1 MFRSTVQQL
10 QTLQAY
16 MRTARVAMLLLRS
29 AAALRAGTAAR
40 VRRGLAR
47 AAKKTPKEEA
57 AAAAAPVINWYPGH
71 IARAER
77 ELRGYLKRVD
87 VVVEARDARIGR
99 STAHPDLA
107 EWVGDRPRVV
117 VFTFADLA
125 PPKVLSDWRNAL
137 DDDVFFVDARRGG
150 DKEFRGVR
158 GALQKCGRAVNEKRK
173 TKGIAPRSARVAV
186 VGYPNVGKSALINRL
201 AGRKAAKSEDRAGV
215 TRSLGWVRSKATDGK
230 PPPFEL
236 LDSPG
241 IIPAKQNDPR
251 QAARL
256 AMCGRIGQASYD
268 ERRVAEAL
276 LAELRASNYAPGAAK
291 KIHEK
296 YGLDLAMDPDLF
308 LAELADARYDGDDAR
323 AAVAVLGDFRSGR
336 LGNVAL
342 EGPPPREVV
351 EEPAVVEA
359 APTETEPVTESDFDR
374 RMSEGDFAGW

>member
-1 MFRSTVQQL
+1 
-10 QTLQAY
+10 
-16 MRTARVAMLLLRS
+16 MRTALVAMLLLRS
-29 AAALRAGTAAR
+29 SAALRAGTTALR

-47 AAKKTPKEEA
+47 AAKKPPKEDD

-107 EWVGDRPRVV
+107 DWVGDRPRVV

-125 PPKVLSDWRNAL
+125 PPKVLSDWRNAF

-276 LAELRASNYAPGAAK
+276 LAELRASSYAPGAAK
-291 KIHEK
+291 RIQEK

-308 LAELADARYDGDDAR
+308 LADLAEARYDGDDAR

-359 APTETEPVTESDFDR
+359 APTEPVEKAAESDFDR

>member
-1 MFRSTVQQL
+1 MPRSIVQQL

-16 MRTARVAMLLLRS
+16 MRTALVAMLLLRS
-29 AAALRAGTAAR
+29 SAALQAALRAG
-40 VRRGLAR
+40 RRGLAR
-47 AAKKTPKEEA
+47 AAKKAPKEDD

-107 EWVGDRPRVV
+107 DWVGDRPRVV

-125 PPKVLSDWRNAL
+125 PPKVLSDWRNAF
-137 DDDVFFVDARRGG
+137 DEDVFFVDARRGG

-215 TRSLGWVRSKATDGK
+215 TRSLGWVRSKSNDGR

-276 LAELRASNYAPGAAK
+276 LAELRSSSYAPGAAK
-291 KIHEK
+291 KIQEK
-296 YGLDLAMDPDLF
+296 YGLDLEMDPDLF
-308 LAELADARYDGDDAR
+308 LADLAEARYDGDDAR

-351 EEPAVVEA
+351 EEPVVVEA
-359 APTETEPVTESDFDR
+359 APPEKPVPESDFDR

>member
-1 MFRSTVQQL
+1 MPRSTVQQL

-16 MRTARVAMLLLRS
+16 MRTALVAMLLLRS
-29 AAALRAGTAAR
+29 SAALRAGTTALR

-47 AAKKTPKEEA
+47 AAKKAKEDN

-215 TRSLGWVRSKATDGK
+215 TRSLGWVRSKTTDGR

-276 LAELRASNYAPGAAK
+276 LGELRASSYAPGAAK
-291 KIHEK
+291 KIQEK
-296 YGLDLAMDPDLF
+296 YGLDLAMDPDMF

-342 EGPPPREVV
+342 EGPPPREIV
-351 EEPAVVEA
+351 EEPVVVEA
-359 APTETEPVTESDFDR
+359 APTEKPVPESDFDR

>member
-1 MFRSTVQQL
+1 MR
-10 QTLQAY
+10 
-16 MRTARVAMLLLRS
+16 RTALMSALLLRS
-29 AAALRAGTAAR
+29 SAALRAGTTALR

-47 AAKKTPKEEA
+47 AARKTKEED

-125 PPKVLSDWRNAL
+125 PPKVLSDWRAAL
-137 DDDVFFVDARRGG
+137 DEDVFFVDARRGG

-173 TKGIAPRSARVAV
+173 KKGIAPRSARVAV

-215 TRSLGWVRSKATDGK
+215 TRSLGWVRSKSNDGR

-276 LAELRASNYAPGAAK
+276 LMELRSSNYAPGAAK
-291 KIHEK
+291 RIHEK
-296 YGLDLAMDPDLF
+296 YGLSLDADPDLF
-308 LAELADARYDGDDAR
+308 LADLANARYDGDDAR

-342 EGPPPREVV
+342 EGPPPPEIIA
-351 EEPAVVEA
+351 EPVVVEA
-359 APTETEPVTESDFDR
+359 PPTEKPVEAAESDFDR

>member
-1 MFRSTVQQL
+1 
-10 QTLQAY
+10 
-16 MRTARVAMLLLRS
+16 
-29 AAALRAGTAAR
+29 
-40 VRRGLAR
+40 
-47 AAKKTPKEEA
+47 
-57 AAAAAPVINWYPGH
+57 
-71 IARAER
+71 
-77 ELRGYLKRVD
+77 
-87 VVVEARDARIGR
+87 
-99 STAHPDLA
+99 
-107 EWVGDRPRVV
+107 
-117 VFTFADLA
+117 
-125 PPKVLSDWRNAL
+125 
-137 DDDVFFVDARRGG
+137 
-150 DKEFRGVR
+150 
-158 GALQKCGRAVNEKRK
+158 
-173 TKGIAPRSARVAV
+173 

-215 TRSLGWVRSKATDGK
+215 TRSLGWVRSKSNDGR

-276 LAELRASNYAPGAAK
+276 LMELRSSSYAPGAAK
-291 KIHEK
+291 KIQEK
-296 YGLDLAMDPDLF
+296 YGLSLDADPDLF
-308 LAELADARYDGDDAR
+308 LAELADQRYDGDDAR

-342 EGPPPREVV
+342 EGPPPREIV

-359 APTETEPVTESDFDR
+359 APTEPVEKAAESDFDR

>member
-1 MFRSTVQQL
+1 MQRCE
-10 QTLQAY
+10 
-16 MRTARVAMLLLRS
+16 RARREWVAR
-29 AAALRAGTAAR
+29 
-40 VRRGLAR
+40 LAR
-47 AAKKTPKEEA
+47 AARKDQRRRTPPPRRRSSTGTRA
-57 AAAAAPVINWYPGH
+57 TS
-71 IARAER
+71 RAER

-125 PPKVLSDWRNAL
+125 PPKVLSDWRAAL
-137 DDDVFFVDARRGG
+137 DEDVFFVDARRGG

-173 TKGIAPRSARVAV
+173 KKGIAPRSARVAV

-215 TRSLGWVRSKATDGK
+215 TRSLGWVRSKSNDGK

-268 ERRVAEAL
+268 ERRVAEGVVDGA
-276 LAELRASNYAPGAAK
+276 AFIKLRARRGQENTREIQSKPRRGPG
-291 KIHEK
+291 HVF
-296 YGLDLAMDPDLF
+296 G
-308 LAELADARYDGDDAR
+308 
-323 AAVAVLGDFRSGR
+323 
-336 LGNVAL
+336 
-342 EGPPPREVV
+342 GPR
-351 EEPAVVEA
+351 
-359 APTETEPVTESDFDR
+359 
-374 RMSEGDFAGW
+374 

>member
-1 MFRSTVQQL
+1 MPSIAVQQL
-10 QTLQAY
+10 LHA
-16 MRTARVAMLLLRS
+16 ARSIHAPHPRSHAAPQEQCS
-29 AAALRAGTAAR
+29 AASGHDSAASA
-40 VRRGLAR
+40 VARRAR
-47 AAKKTPKEEA
+47 AAKKTPPAED

-125 PPKVLSDWRNAL
+125 PPKVLSDWRAAL

-173 TKGIAPRSARVAV
+173 KKGIAPRSARVAV

-215 TRSLGWVRSKATDGK
+215 TRSLGWVRSKSNDGR

-268 ERRVAEAL
+268 ERRVAEHYL
-276 LAELRASNYAPGAAK
+276 LMELRSSNDAPGAAK
-291 KIHEK
+291 KIQEK
-296 YGLDLAMDPDLF
+296 YGLSPSTRTRICSWRPSLINGTTATTR
-308 LAELADARYDGDDAR
+308 AR
-323 AAVAVLGDFRSGR
+323 AVAVLGDFRSGR

-342 EGPPPREVV
+342 EGPPPRELLSRSR
-351 EEPAVVEA
+351 P
-359 APTETEPVTESDFDR
+359 SSR
-374 RMSEGDFAGW
+374 RPPRKSRSRRPRATSTGG

>member
-1 MFRSTVQQL
+1 MLRLNLSLHANRQENKVQALPRVAVQHCCTP
-10 QTLQAY
+10 QAREAY
-16 MRTARVAMLLLRS
+16 MRTALVAMLLLRS
-29 AAALRAGTAAR
+29 TAALRGALR
-40 VRRGLAR
+40 MRRGVAR
-47 AAKKTPKEEA
+47 AARKEKAPAED

-125 PPKVLSDWRNAL
+125 PPKVLSDWRAAMEE
-137 DDDVFFVDARRGG
+137 DVFFVDARRGG

-173 TKGIAPRSARVAV
+173 KKGIAPRSARVAV

-215 TRSLGWVRSKATDGK
+215 TRSLGWVRSKSNDGR

-276 LAELRASNYAPGAAK
+276 LMELRSSNYAPGAAK
-291 KIHEK
+291 KIQEK
-296 YGLDLAMDPDLF
+296 YNLSLDADPDLF
-308 LAELADARYDGDDAR
+308 LAALADQRYDGDDAR
-323 AAVAVLGDFRSGR
+323 PVADPLR
-336 LGNVAL
+336 
-342 EGPPPREVV
+342 
-351 EEPAVVEA
+351 
-359 APTETEPVTESDFDR
+359 
-374 RMSEGDFAGW
+374 

>member
-1 MFRSTVQQL
+1 M
-10 QTLQAY
+10 
-16 MRTARVAMLLLRS
+16 MLLRS
-29 AAALRAGTAAR
+29 SAALRAGTTALR

-47 AAKKTPKEEA
+47 AARKEKAPAEDN
-57 AAAAAPVINWYPGH
+57 AAAPVINWYPGH

-125 PPKVLSDWRNAL
+125 PPKVLSDWRAAL

-173 TKGIAPRSARVAV
+173 KKGIAPRSARVAV

-215 TRSLGWVRSKATDGK
+215 TRSLGWVRSKTTDGK

-276 LAELRASNYAPGAAK
+276 LMELRSSSYAPGAAK
-291 KIHEK
+291 RVHEK
-296 YGLDLAMDPDLF
+296 YGLSLDADPDLF
-308 LAELADARYDGDDAR
+308 LAALADQRYDGDDAR

-342 EGPPPREVV
+342 EGPPPREIV

-359 APTETEPVTESDFDR
+359 PPTEPVEKAAESDFDR

>member
-1 MFRSTVQQL
+1 MR
-10 QTLQAY
+10 
-16 MRTARVAMLLLRS
+16 RTALMSALLLRS
-29 AAALRAGTAAR
+29 SAALRAGTTALR
-40 VRRGLAR
+40 VGRRGVAR
-47 AAKKTPKEEA
+47 AAKKTPKEED

-125 PPKVLSDWRNAL
+125 PPKVLSDWRAAL

-173 TKGIAPRSARVAV
+173 KKGIAPRSARVAV

-215 TRSLGWVRSKATDGK
+215 TRSLGWVRSKSNDGR

-276 LAELRASNYAPGAAK
+276 LMELRSSNYAPGAAK
-291 KIHEK
+291 KIQEK
-296 YGLDLAMDPDLF
+296 YGMSLDADPDLF
-308 LAELADARYDGDDAR
+308 LAALADQRYDGDDAR

-342 EGPPPREVV
+342 EGPPPREIV
-351 EEPAVVEA
+351 EEPVVVEVAPTEPVEA
-359 APTETEPVTESDFDR
+359 AESDFDR

>member
-1 MFRSTVQQL
+1 MN
-10 QTLQAY
+10 
-16 MRTARVAMLLLRS
+16 
-29 AAALRAGTAAR
+29 
-40 VRRGLAR
+40 
-47 AAKKTPKEEA
+47 E
-57 AAAAAPVINWYPGH
+57 
-71 IARAER
+71 
-77 ELRGYLKRVD
+77 
-87 VVVEARDARIGR
+87 
-99 STAHPDLA
+99 
-107 EWVGDRPRVV
+107 
-117 VFTFADLA
+117 
-125 PPKVLSDWRNAL
+125 
-137 DDDVFFVDARRGG
+137 DVFFADASRGG

-173 TKGIAPRSARVAV
+173 KKGIAPRSARVAV

-215 TRSLGWVRSKATDGK
+215 TRSLGWVRSKSNDGR

-276 LAELRASNYAPGAAK
+276 LMELRSSNYAPGAAK
-291 KIHEK
+291 RIHEK
-296 YGLDLAMDPDLF
+296 YGLSLDADPDMF
-308 LAELADARYDGDDAR
+308 LAALADQRYDGDDAR

-342 EGPPPREVV
+342 EGPPPREIIIEEPVV
-351 EEPAVVEA
+351 EVAPTEPVEA
-359 APTETEPVTESDFDR
+359 AESDFDR